1 MRPPKILQTTTFR
14 LAAIY
19 VAGFA
24 LAVAAFG
31 IVTYFVTA
39 RTLERRLDS
48 AIAVDMKAL
57 QADYRT
63 GGLSQLLSAVSVHEH
78 SHPNGPLDYAVI
90 VNGSRVAGRLTTW
103 PFVPGWSTLPYRES
117 EGDDAR
123 RRFLVA
129 NLKEGVT
136 LVIAADPEEVDEIKE
151 AIFYGFLS
159 AFGAV
164 LVLGIVGGIGL
175 SLTLLRRVE
184 MIRRTAEA
192 IIAGD
197 LSRRVPLR
205 GSGDDLDRLSQTLN
219 HMLDRI
225 GELMESLHEVSA
237 NIAHDLKT
245 PLARLRQR
253 LEVARMQPDE
263 MRKAAVET
271 AVAEVDDILATF
283 AALLR
288 IAQIEA
294 GTRRSGFAE
303 VNLSETF
310 ATVAEAFAPAAED
323 AGQTL
328 KATIAPNLTTN
339 GDRELLT
346 QMLANLIDNAI
357 RHAGSGAAIV
367 IELHRRG
374 KRIVGCVS
382 DNGRGVPVAE
392 HELIFRRF
400 HRSPESRSVSGS
412 GLGLS
417 LVKAVADIHGIAVHA
432 EDATPGLRIVMRFP
446 RSMNRQTAGARG
458 STKNVGN
465 TRKETAI
472 GLKRGLSLTTFGS
485 SKWHDANL

>member
-1 MRPPKILQTTTFR
+1 MRPPKILQATTFR

-31 IVTYFVTA
+31 IMTYFVTA

-48 AIAVDMKAL
+48 AIAMDMKAL
-57 QADYRT
+57 QADYGT
-63 GGLSQLLSAVSVHEH
+63 GGLTRLLGAVSVHEH

-90 VNGSRVAGRLTTW
+90 LNGSRVAGHLTTW
-103 PFVPGWSTLPYRES
+103 PSVPGWSTLPYRES
-117 EGDDAR
+117 EGDNAT

-136 LVIAADPEEVDEIKE
+136 LAIAADPEEVDEVKE
-151 AIFYGFLS
+151 AIFYSFLS

-164 LVLGIVGGIGL
+164 LVLGVVGGIGL

-197 LSRRVPLR
+197 LSRRVPLC
-205 GSGDDLDRLSQTLN
+205 GSSDDLDRLSQTLN
-219 HMLDRI
+219 DMLDRI
-225 GELMESLHEVSA
+225 GELMASLREVSA

-253 LEVARMQPDE
+253 LELARMQPDD
-263 MRKAAVET
+263 MRKVAVEL
-271 AVAEVDDILATF
+271 AVAEVDEILGIF

-303 VNLSETF
+303 VNLSEIF

-328 KATIAPNLTTN
+328 KAAIAPNLKIS

-346 QMLANLIDNAI
+346 QMLANLVDNAI
-357 RHAGSGAAIV
+357 RYAGSGASIA

-382 DNGRGVPVAE
+382 DNGPGVPSVE

-400 HRSPESRSVSGS
+400 HRSPTSHSVSGS

-446 RSMNRQTAGARG
+446 SGINGQIAGMSG
-458 STKNVGN
+458 SAKIAENTK
-465 TRKETAI
+465 K
-472 GLKRGLSLTTFGS
+472 
-485 SKWHDANL
+485 DAAVRLRRVYY